1 MSKDLSPNKIVA
13 AAEKA
18 FREGN
23 YLDALEGFEAAANA
37 YQAQGQEIL
46 AAEMWSNCSV
56 ALVQLGRGEDAV
68 NVLKPALLLFQEK
81 DDLER
86 LGIAYGNL
94 ASALE
99 ACGHYLEAQDA
110 YLQSAELL
118 EKCGKSE
125 LRLHAL
131 KALSQ
136 LQLKQGKQL
145 QALATFQSALEDA
158 PRLNLRQKMLKKLME
173 IPWKLMPR

>member
-1 MSKDLSPNKIVA
+1 VRQDLTPKGLA
-13 AAEKA
+13 QQAEKA

-23 YLDALEGFEAAANA
+23 YLEAVIGFKEAATA
-37 YQAQGQEIL
+37 YQDQGQTLL
-46 AAEMWSNCSV
+46 AAEMWNNCGV
-56 ALVQLGRGEDAV
+56 ALVQLGQGDEA
-68 NVLKPALLLFQEK
+68 LKVIQPTLTLLESEG
-81 DDLER
+81 DLER

-99 ACGHYLEAQDA
+99 VCGRYEEAQQA
-110 YLQSAELL
+110 YLRSAELL
-118 EKCGKSE
+118 EKCGKAE

-145 QALATFQSALEDA
+145 QALATFQAALEDA
-158 PRLNLRQKMLKKLME
+158 PRLSLQQKALK
-173 IPWKLMPR
+173 

>member
-1 MSKDLSPNKIVA
+1 MRQDLSPKGLA
-13 AAEKA
+13 QAAEKA

-23 YLDALEGFEAAANA
+23 YLEAVAGFNAAAAA
-37 YQAQGQEIL
+37 YQDQGEVIL
-46 AAEMWSNCSV
+46 AAEMWNNCGV
-56 ALVQLGRGEDAV
+56 ALVQLGQGEEA
-68 NVLKPALLLFQEK
+68 LKVIQSTLPLLESK
-81 DDLER
+81 GDHER

-99 ACGHYLEAQDA
+99 VCGRYEEAQEA
-110 YLQSAELL
+110 YLRSAELL
-118 EKCGKSE
+118 EDCGKAE

-145 QALATFQSALEDA
+145 QALVTFQTALEGA
-158 PRLNLRQKMLKKLME
+158 PRLSLRKKALKKLME
-173 IPWKLMPR
+173 IPWKLLPK